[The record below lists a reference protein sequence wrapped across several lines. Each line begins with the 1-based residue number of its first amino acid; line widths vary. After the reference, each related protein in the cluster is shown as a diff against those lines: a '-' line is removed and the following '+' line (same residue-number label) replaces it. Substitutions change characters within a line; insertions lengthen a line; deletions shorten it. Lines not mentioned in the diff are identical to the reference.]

1 MMKQNKLKKGE
12 KCWKLL
18 VIQKLGVV
26 EMANEAG
33 ETFRAF
39 NTSQA
44 WFYNK
49 MTKERKET
57 SKAFGA

>member
-1 MMKQNKLKKGE
+1 
-12 KCWKLL
+12 

-26 EMANEAG
+26 EMTIEAR
-33 ETFRAF
+33 EIFKAF

-49 MTKERKET
+49 MTKQRKET
-57 SKAFGA
+57 LKAFGA